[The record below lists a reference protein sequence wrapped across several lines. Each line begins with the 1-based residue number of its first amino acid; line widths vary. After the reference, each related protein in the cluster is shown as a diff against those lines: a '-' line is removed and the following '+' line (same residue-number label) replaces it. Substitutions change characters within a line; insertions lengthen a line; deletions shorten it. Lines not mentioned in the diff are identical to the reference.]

1 MQNIGILDKTIRLVI
16 AAVWIYA
23 FGFVCECWLW
33 LVGLVPLL
41 TAVYGYC
48 PLYKFF
54 GINTCKK
61 CKNKERKTQC

>member
-1 MQNIGILDKTIRLVI
+1 MQNVGILDKTIRLVI

-33 LVGLVPLL
+33 VVGLVTLL

-54 GINTCKK
+54 SINTCKK